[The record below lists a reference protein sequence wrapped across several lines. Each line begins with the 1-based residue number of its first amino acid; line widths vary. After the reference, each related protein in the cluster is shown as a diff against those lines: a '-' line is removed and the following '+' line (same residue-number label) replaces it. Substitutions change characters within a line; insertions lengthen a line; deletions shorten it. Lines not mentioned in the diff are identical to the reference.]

1 MAVTGIIGSKRRHP
15 CSRVMSEP
23 NHHLSHGDE
32 ADLAAL
38 ADGRL
43 EPGRREALEARL
55 AAEPALAEALD
66 RQQSAVRTITEAVET
81 VSAPVRLRTTI
92 ERMEAERAAPRRRRG
107 FSLRAWL
114 PMAGLAA
121 AAAAVLIVL

>member
-1 MAVTGIIGSKRRHP
+1 MAVTGIIQIKRRHP

-43 EPGRREALEARL
+43 EPERREELEARV
-55 AAEPALAEALD
+55 AAEPTLAEALD
-66 RQQSAVRTITEAVET
+66 RQRAAVGTISEAVAT

-107 FSLRAWL
+107 FSLRAWV
-114 PMAGLAA
+114 PMAGL
-121 AAAAVLIVL
+121 